1 MKNEY
6 INEFGNKIIFK
17 KVEFKERVRKIKDEM
32 IKKQI
37 DLLLIA
43 SPANQFYTTGYDGWS
58 FYTPQMVIISI
69 NSEQPIWVGRA
80 MDSVGAKF
88 TSYLKKENIIPYP
101 DKYVASKDRHPINFL
116 SIIIK
121 KKKWEKKKDWC

>member
-1 MKNEY
+1 MKKQY

-17 KVEFKERVRKIKDEM
+17 KEEFKERLRKIKNEM
-32 IKKQI
+32 IKKNI
-37 DLLLIA
+37 DILLIA

-58 FYTPQMVIISI
+58 FYAPQMVIISM
-69 NSEQPIWVGRA
+69 NNEQPIWVGRA

-101 DKYVASKDRHPINFL
+101 DKYVASKDRHPINYL
-116 SIIIK
+116 SNIIK
-121 KKKWEKKKDWC
+121 KRKMGKKKNWC

>member
-1 MKNEY
+1 MKNQY

-17 KVEFKERVRKIKDEM
+17 KEEFKERVRKIKDEM

-37 DLLLIA
+37 DILLIA

-101 DKYVASKDRHPINFL
+101 DKYVASKDHHPINYL
-116 SIIIK
+116 SNIIK
-121 KKKWEKKKDWC
+121 KIRCFF